1 MIIKKILDR
10 IYCNN
15 NFSKELDSVKIL
27 LGNIISQNNKKKNKD
42 NISSYEFSVFSQW
55 GDDGIIDYLINNLD
69 IKNKSFIEFGV
80 QDYTECNTKLLLMN
94 KNWRGLII
102 DESQDFIDKI
112 KKSDL
117 YWRYDLTAIR
127 SFITKKN
134 INNIFKEN
142 NFIGPI
148 GILSIDI
155 DGNDYW
161 IWDSINCIDP
171 DIVIIEYNS
180 RLGLEKAVTI
190 PYKEDF
196 ERRKFHYSN
205 IYYGASLKALI
216 NLGKRKNYIFIG
228 CNSAGN
234 NAYFIKSSVQN
245 SKIKEITI
253 EQGFVHSKFRESRN
267 EKGNKNFLNVE
278 EEKKILS
285 KLNFQSLD

>member
-27 LGNIISQNNKKKNKD
+27 LGNIISQNNKKKDKD

-80 QDYTECNTKLLLMN
+80 QDYTECNTKFLLMN

-216 NLGKRKNYIFIG
+216 NLGKKKNYIFIG

>member
-80 QDYTECNTKLLLMN
+80 QDYTECNTKFLLMN